1 MSRESGAAKRGSE
14 DHGEGA
20 AKRSRASRWES
31 SESASVVSSA
41 INPEAIEKARQGALL
56 AFQIQQKLAALEKPK
71 HAPKLILDA
80 SGRAIDEKGNVL
92 DKQFNAIDQKKKVK
106 VVLTA
111 APTVVNS
118 EFFDKQIGVRS
129 AMPAKRAAFKFI
141 PEGKLSAQADELRA
155 SLQLQEY
162 VSKSKS
168 GADGAA
174 SGGINL
180 RSSMYIEAQ
189 RKLPNDPVPDIEWWD
204 AELVSGG
211 SYSSVTSDK
220 VTLRTGVI
228 TKLIEHP
235 VLLPPPGEK
244 EPPPI
249 PVYLTK
255 RERKKL
261 RRRNRMQRELEK
273 QEAVRRGL
281 AAPAPPKVK
290 ISNLM
295 RVLGTEAT
303 MDPTKIEKEVKQQMA
318 SRVAA
323 HEARNQQRKLSNQE
337 RASKENGKIIS
348 DQKSGIFT
356 LVFFVKSLENKLHR
370 AKVNLTARKL
380 QLRGCA
386 LCYSDCSLVIV
397 EGGAKACKK
406 FKALMLRR
414 IKWAGGTEE
423 MSDSDE
429 DDDAGDLQ
437 SEQHCKLMWEGCV
450 LKHAFELF
458 RFEVAKSEAGARL
471 FLQRRQVRFFIF
483 PICFFLTFS
492 RLNITGISL
501 EHFTARHSVLQRLLS
516 DINLSA
522 YLFLWNAAFCSTRF
536 GHHQNGTALQSL

>member
-168 GADGAA
+168 GADGTA

-249 PVYLTK
+249 P
-255 RERKKL
+255 
-261 RRRNRMQRELEK
+261 
-273 QEAVRRGL
+273 EA
-281 AAPAPPKVK
+281 
-290 ISNLM
+290 
-295 RVLGTEAT
+295 
-303 MDPTKIEKEVKQQMA
+303 A
-318 SRVAA
+318 SS
-323 HEARNQQRKLSNQE
+323 QP
-337 RASKENGKIIS
+337 
-348 DQKSGIFT
+348 
-356 LVFFVKSLENKLHR
+356 
-370 AKVNLTARKL
+370 
-380 QLRGCA
+380 
-386 LCYSDCSLVIV
+386 
-397 EGGAKACKK
+397 
-406 FKALMLRR
+406 
-414 IKWAGGTEE
+414 
-423 MSDSDE
+423 
-429 DDDAGDLQ
+429 
-437 SEQHCKLMWEGCV
+437 
-450 LKHAFELF
+450 HA
-458 RFEVAKSEAGARL
+458 AGAGETRGGS
-471 FLQRRQVRFFIF
+471 
-483 PICFFLTFS
+483 PWSGCP
-492 RLNITGISL
+492 
-501 EHFTARHSVLQRLLS
+501 
-516 DINLSA
+516 SA
-522 YLFLWNAAFCSTRF
+522 AQ
-536 GHHQNGTALQSL
+536 GQD